1 MKLVSAPMIRSINI
15 ESPAKFTSAYVIV
28 PILPVKVSEP
38 IIKPIATRIPA
49 SSANNLPTLSMK

>member
-1 MKLVSAPMIRSINI
+1 MISSMNI

-38 IIKPIATRIPA
+38 IIRPIATRIPA